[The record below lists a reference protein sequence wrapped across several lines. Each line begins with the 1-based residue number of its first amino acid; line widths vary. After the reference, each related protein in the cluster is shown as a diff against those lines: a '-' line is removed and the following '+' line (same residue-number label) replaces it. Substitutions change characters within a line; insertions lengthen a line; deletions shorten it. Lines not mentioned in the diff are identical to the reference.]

1 MTLSRKSLRSG
12 LYVGV
17 GAVFLAMIG
26 MVATLAGRY
35 IIADFLT
42 LGDTILYG
50 LFLGAGV
57 LAASQTGIRQRV
69 SLLVNG
75 ALAAIIVVLIMV
87 PILFLAAR
95 LNQAATGIGME
106 TIFPNVTDALV
117 QKLTFGQETPL
128 IGYGLLALA
137 AGVLGALGSQIP
149 MLPAQVRRIGIT
161 TILLVLVLG
170 VLQDQ
175 INRIITLVD
184 AVWITLLVAAG
195 YAVAVWR
202 HQRRLEARLLLPA
215 GAGAVLGLA
224 LAILFTL
231 LGASAQGLP
240 PALGTPSPAILGFFF
255 LGRTLELS
263 LLLFAVIGAILGAAG
278 AALSTTSRGTHR
290 IGVTILAALLMLGIL
305 SAFGRVTIPAALLL
319 SFVVV
324 TSQALAERTAG
335 QAEAVFANLSR
346 AEQRTSRLTIGLV
359 GLLFALVIPH
369 LLSGYINNVVD
380 LIGLYIMMG
389 LGLNIVVGFAGLL
402 DLGYVAFFT
411 IGAYTVGILTTP
423 NVITCPVPADNVVV
437 AQQTT
442 AQHQLLE
449 NNFTFLQGQPVG
461 VVSNTRAV
469 YAAAALPRPTLV
481 TFDTLEE
488 AISALKA
495 GEVVGVVES
504 QAALQPY
511 LGDTSLV
518 ASRPFRP
525 ADDQWPAR
533 SFNAREQAAWCN
545 TLTFWTAWPIAVL
558 ASGLAGVLL
567 GIPVLRL
574 RGDYLAIVT
583 LGFGEIIRLIALSD
597 LGKPYFGGAQGIVAI
612 PSPVINLTGLSQTLV
627 NSGLP
632 ILKPVGEALA
642 RPITL
647 SQPHEIYYLI
657 LAGVLVT
664 AFVSYRLAHS
674 RLGRAWR
681 AMKEDEAVA
690 QAMGINLVRTKLLA
704 FSIGAAFSGIGGAIF
719 GAYLKS
725 IFPNSFTL
733 LVSINVLS
741 LIIIGGMGNIP
752 GVMVGALVIFG
763 LPEALREFQDYRLLM
778 FGALL
783 VIMMLLRPEGIIPP
797 TSARLEE
804 EAQKVAAEEGA

>member
-1 MTLSRKSLRSG
+1 MTLSRNSLRSG
-12 LYVGV
+12 LYVGI
-17 GAVFLAMIG
+17 GATFLAMIG
-26 MVATLAGRY
+26 MVTALAGRY
-35 IIADFLT
+35 IITDVLT

-57 LAASQTGIRQRV
+57 LAASRTGSRRWGD
-69 SLLVNG
+69 LLANG
-75 ALAAIIVVLIMV
+75 TLAAVIAVAILVSAVL
-87 PILFLAAR
+87 LATQ

-106 TIFPNVTDALV
+106 TIFPNVTDALL
-117 QKLTFGQETPL
+117 QKLTFTQESAL
-128 IGYGLLALA
+128 AGYILLALA
-137 AGVLGALGSQIP
+137 AALLGALGSLVPI
-149 MLPAQVRRIGIT
+149 LPVRVRRIGIT
-161 TILLVLVLG
+161 TIMLVLVLG

-175 INRIITLVD
+175 INRIFALVD
-184 AVWITLLVAAG
+184 ALWITLLVAAG
-195 YAVAVWR
+195 YASAVWR
-202 HQRRLEARLLLPA
+202 HQRRLEARLLLPI
-215 GAGAVLGLA
+215 GIGAVLGLGLA
-224 LAILFTL
+224 LAFSA
-231 LGASAQGLP
+231 LGANESRLP
-240 PALGTPSPAILGFFF
+240 PVLGTPSPAILGFFF
-255 LGRTLELS
+255 VGRSLALTLA
-263 LLLFAVIGAILGAAG
+263 LFAVVGATLGAAG
-278 AALSTTSRGTHR
+278 AALSSTSRGIHR
-290 IGVTILAALLMLGIL
+290 VGVTIVAALLMLGIL
-305 SAFGRVTIPAALLL
+305 SSFGRITLPAALLISL
-319 SFVVV
+319 VIAA
-324 TSQALAERTAG
+324 SQALAERTAG
-335 QAEAVFANLSR
+335 QAESVYAALNR
-346 AEQRTSRLTIGLV
+346 AEKRTSRLTIGLV

-380 LIGLYIMMG
+380 LIGLYVMMG

-423 NVITCPVPADNVVV
+423 NVITCPVPADNVVIT
-437 AQQTT
+437 QQATVQDT
-442 AQHQLLE
+442 G
-449 NNFTFLQGQPVG
+449 FTFLQGQPVG
-461 VVSNTRAV
+461 VVSGTRAA
-469 YAAAALPRPTLV
+469 YAATALPRPTLV
-481 TFDTLEE
+481 TFDTLDE
-488 AISALKA
+488 AVNALQA
-495 GEVVGVVES
+495 GEVVAVVES

-511 LGDTSLV
+511 LNDGRFA
-518 ASRPFRP
+518 ASPPFRP
-525 ADDQWPAR
+525 RDDQWPAR
-533 SFNAREQAAWCN
+533 SFNAREQAAWCH

-597 LGKPYFGGAQGIVAI
+597 LGKPYFGGAQGIIAI
-612 PSPVINLTGLSQTLV
+612 PSPVIDLTGLAQTLV
-627 NSGLP
+627 NTDLP
-632 ILKPVGEALA
+632 ILKSLGQAFA
-642 RPITL
+642 RPIAL

-657 LAGVLVT
+657 LGGVLIT

-690 QAMGINLVRTKLLA
+690 QAVGVNLVRTKLLA

-719 GAYLKS
+719 GAYIKS

-752 GVMVGALVIFG
+752 GVMIGALVIFG

-797 TSARLEE
+797 TPARLEE
-804 EAQKVAAEEGA
+804 EAQRAAAEEGA